1 MRWVTILSR
10 LADAAPGRNLRR
22 VLDVLDHTQSGHRL
36 GIGHRRDRAPED
48 GPVGALPTKSN
59 DFVRRADDATD
70 LGREGQEWGELV
82 DEGHRVD
89 GVQGPG
95 LPLLKLG

>member
-1 MRWVTILSR
+1 MRWVTVLAR

-36 GIGHRRDRAPED
+36 GIGHRRDRAPEE
-48 GPVGALPTKSN
+48 GPVGDLPAESD
-59 DFVRRADDATD
+59 DFVRRADDAPD
-70 LGREGQEWGELV
+70 LGREGQECDELV

-95 LPLLKLG
+95 LPLLKFQ